1 MEFLTINNGVFLYDY
16 TEIKDAI
23 KKAGILS
30 KNKNNKGVEYIN
42 YPFSFDIE
50 TTSFIVQTA
59 GQSIKQGIMYI
70 WTLGIGDNICIQGRT
85 WDSFIYVCDELS
97 QWFKLNDKRRLVI
110 YVHNLSY
117 EFQFMHK
124 HFKWVEVFSLK
135 TREPVRA
142 LCEYG
147 IEFRCSY
154 LLSGYSLAKL
164 SEQLIHHDIKK
175 LRGDLDYSKL
185 RNCKTKLTPEEN
197 NYCINDVLV
206 VNAYIAEYIER
217 VGYIFEIPMTKTG
230 EVRKFTRNYCF
241 YGGPKRTN
249 DNDTLKNYR
258 KIITRLTLS
267 KDTYTM
273 LKSAFQGGFTHANA
287 LYVGETVK
295 NVYSFDFTSSY
306 PYVML
311 SEKFPMASPK
321 LININDIE
329 DAEKRMKNFCCV
341 FTIEFINIRQKVF
354 HENYISRS
362 HCNSVKNCVTNNG
375 RVVSANYLITTI
387 TEQDYYIIKDMYEWD
402 ECMISNFYIMQKDY
416 LPTNFILAIL
426 DLYEQKTTLKGV
438 EGMEL
443 EYLLSKERI
452 NAMYG
457 MCVTDIC
464 RDKIVYSPDE
474 WTKEQPD
481 FDKAIE
487 HNNKSK
493 RRFLYY
499 AWGVWVTAY
508 ARRNLFTAINE
519 LQDDY
524 VYSDT
529 DSVKFINYENHKE
542 YFNNYNDEVINKL
555 NIAMRCH
562 GIDPARTRPKN
573 KKGQEKQIGIWDSEG
588 MYRRFKTLG
597 AKRYIVEKD
606 NAWLYLKSEW
616 VGDIPNCVK
625 IINIDNQEF
634 LSLDVNITVS
644 GLNKM
649 IAVPYLMSKYKDK
662 IFEAFFEQL
671 YVPPDFTGKMTHTYI
686 DEPYKGIIKDYQG
699 NIAEYSE
706 LSGIHLSNAD
716 YTLSINEE
724 FARYV
729 LGIKEMIL

>member
-1 MEFLTINNGVFLYDY
+1 MEILTINDGVFLYDY
-16 TEIKDAI
+16 TEIREAI
-23 KKAGILS
+23 KKAGLLS
-30 KNKNNKGVEYIN
+30 KEKNNKGVEYID

-50 TTSFIVQTA
+50 TSSFIVQTS

-70 WTLGIGDNICIQGRT
+70 WTLGIGDNICVQGRN

-110 YVHNLSY
+110 YVHNLAY

-154 LLSGYSLAKL
+154 LLSGYSLEKL
-164 SEQLIHHDIKK
+164 GGQLIHHNIKK
-175 LRGDLDYSKL
+175 LKGDLDYSKL
-185 RNCKTKLTPEEN
+185 RNSLTELTKQEN

-206 VNAYIAEYIER
+206 VNAYISEYIER
-217 VGYIFEIPMTKTG
+217 AGHIYDIPMTKTG
-230 EVRKFTRNYCF
+230 EVREFTRNYCF
-241 YGGPKRTN
+241 YGGPKRTKNN
-249 DNDTLKNYR
+249 DILKQYR
-258 KIITRLTLS
+258 KLITRLNLDVS
-267 KDTYTM
+267 SYTM

-287 LYVGETVK
+287 LYVGEVVK

-311 SEKFPMASPK
+311 SEKFPMSTPK
-321 LININDIE
+321 LILINSIE
-329 DAEKRMKNFCCV
+329 EAEKRMKNFCCV
-341 FTIEFINIRQKVF
+341 FKIDFINLKPKVY

-362 HCNSVKNCVTNNG
+362 HCNTVKNCVVNNG
-375 RVVSANYLITTI
+375 RVVSADLLSTTI

-402 ECMISNFYIMQKDY
+402 NCTISNFYIMSKDY
-416 LPTNFILAIL
+416 LPTNFVLAIL

-438 EGMEL
+438 EGKEL

-452 NAMYG
+452 NSMYG

-464 RDKIVYSPDE
+464 RELIKYSPDV
-474 WTKEQPD
+474 WTKEVPD
-481 FDKAIE
+481 FEKAISR
-487 HNNKSK
+487 NNKSK

-519 LQDDY
+519 LKDDY

-542 YFNNYNDEVINKL
+542 YFDKYNEEVILKL
-555 NIAMRCH
+555 NKAMQCH

-588 MYRRFKTLG
+588 VYLKFKTLG
-597 AKRYIVEKD
+597 AKRYMVQKD
-606 NAWLYLKSEW
+606 NVWLYLKNEW
-616 VGDIPNCVK
+616 VGDIPDCVEL
-625 IINIDNQEF
+625 INIDNQEF
-634 LSLDVNITVS
+634 LSLDINITVS
-644 GLNKM
+644 GLNKK
-649 IAVPYLMSKYKDK
+649 IVVPYLVSKYGDNV
-662 IFEAFFEQL
+662 FEAFSEQL
-671 YVPPDFTGKMTHTYI
+671 YVPPKFTGKMTHTYI
-686 DEPYKGIIKDYQG
+686 DEPYSGEITDYQG
-699 NIAEYSE
+699 HTAKYNE

-716 YTLSINEE
+716 YTLSINQE

-729 LGIKEMIL
+729 LNIREVAI